1 MEVLA
6 LFIMILAAIFFG
18 QAFFVGIVQLVIAMI
33 FWMFIGN
40 IAGYIMRGEDYGV
53 AGNMALGL
61 AGGIFGSFVLSRIG
75 FGAVAGIP
83 LIGGLIAGI
92 FGAILL
98 IFLVR
103 LYESVRD
110 SIND

>member
-1 MEVLA
+1 MEALA

-18 QAFFVGIVQLVIAMI
+18 QAFFAGVVQLVIAMI

-40 IAGYIMRGEDYGV
+40 LAGYIMRGEDYGV

-61 AGGIFGSFVLSRIG
+61 AGGIFGSFVLRRVG
-75 FGAVAGIP
+75 FAAVANIP
-83 LIGGLIAGI
+83 LVGGLIAGVL
-92 FGAILL
+92 GAILL

-103 LYESVRD
+103 LFESIRD
-110 SIND
+110 SISE

>member
-1 MEVLA
+1 MEALA

-18 QAFFVGIVQLVIAMI
+18 QAFFAGILQLVIAMI

-40 IAGYIMRGEDYGV
+40 IAGYIVRGEDYGV

-61 AGGIFGSFVLSRIG
+61 AGGIFGSFVLRKFG
-75 FGAVAGIP
+75 FAAVANIP
-83 LIGGLIAGI
+83 LIGGLIAGV
-92 FGAILL
+92 FGAVLL

-110 SIND
+110 SISD

>member
-18 QAFFVGIVQLVIAMI
+18 QSLFVGILQLLIAMI

-61 AGGIFGSFVLSRIG
+61 AGGVVGSIVLRNIG
-75 FGAVAGIP
+75 FSSVANIP
-83 LIGGLIAGI
+83 LIGGLIAGV
-92 FGAILL
+92 FGAIIV
-98 IFLVR
+98 IFMVR
-103 LYESVRD
+103 LYESIRD
-110 SIND
+110 SINS